1 MSVRFTGLLAG
12 CGAAWALTTAA
23 CAGTI
28 EVVSADA
35 DYARFHP
42 KPVATA
48 SAPAGDFSRTMDR
61 VFGAG
66 RWRQTSG
73 YRTQAQ
79 ENALRRQGAGTVA
92 PGRTSLHSI
101 GGPQAP
107 GAYDAVVAH
116 LSNAEAAA
124 RLKRDAGGAFRV
136 LAERAHGPQGPHLHV
151 ERLNMARPDVGRRG
165 AAPEATDD

>member
-1 MSVRFTGLLAG
+1 MSFRSLGMLAAAGVAFGLA
-12 CGAAWALTTAA
+12 TAA
-23 CAGTI
+23 SAGTI

-42 KPVATA
+42 KPVVATQA
-48 SAPAGDFSRTMDR
+48 AGGDFSATMDR
-61 VFGAG
+61 VFGPG

-73 YRTQAQ
+73 FRTQAQ

-92 PGRTSLHSI
+92 PGHTSLHSL
-101 GGPQAP
+101 GGPEAP
-107 GAYDAVVAH
+107 GAYDAVVAN
-116 LSNAEAAA
+116 LSPAQAAA

-151 ERLNMARPDVGRRG
+151 ERVSLRDKQAD
-165 AAPEATDD
+165 

>member
-1 MSVRFTGLLAG
+1 MRFRATCLLA
-12 CGAAWALTTAA
+12 AAGVTLGLATTPAF
-23 CAGTI
+23 GQI

-42 KPVATA
+42 KPVVA
-48 SAPAGDFSRTMDR
+48 SEAPSGDFTATMDK

-73 YRTQAQ
+73 YRTKAQ
-79 ENALRRQGAGTVA
+79 EDALRRQGAGTVA
-92 PGRTSLHSI
+92 PGHTSLHSI

-116 LSNAEAAA
+116 LTPAQAAA
-124 RLKRDAGGAFRV
+124 KLQQSAGGAFRV

-151 ERLNMARPDVGRRG
+151 ERVSARTAR
-165 AAPEATDD
+165 APAETATDD

>member
-1 MSVRFTGLLAG
+1 MSVRWTWLAAAGLTLGLAG
-12 CGAAWALTTAA
+12 AAT
-23 CAGTI
+23 AGTI

-42 KPVATA
+42 KPVAA
-48 SAPAGDFSRTMDR
+48 SQAPGGDFSATMDR
-61 VFGAG
+61 VFGTG

-73 YRTQAQ
+73 YRSPAQ

-92 PGRTSLHSI
+92 SGRTSRHSV
-101 GGPQAP
+101 GGPGAP

-116 LSNAEAAA
+116 LSTAQAAA
-124 RLKRDAGGAFRV
+124 KLQHDAGGSFRV

-151 ERLNMARPDVGRRG
+151 ERVSLPVKQAD
-165 AAPEATDD
+165 

>member
-1 MSVRFTGLLAG
+1 MRFRKAWLGLGVAALGALA
-12 CGAAWALTTAA
+12 TTAS
-23 CAGTI
+23 AGTI

-42 KPVATA
+42 KPAAA
-48 SAPAGDFSRTMDR
+48 SQAPGGDFSATMDR

-73 YRTQAQ
+73 YRTKAQ
-79 ENALRRQGAGTVA
+79 EDALRRAGAGTVA
-92 PGRTSLHSI
+92 PGHTSLHSI

-107 GAYDAVVAH
+107 GAYDAVVDH
-116 LSNAEAAA
+116 LTTAQAAA
-124 RLKRDAGGAFRV
+124 KLQQSAGNAFRV

-151 ERLNMARPDVGRRG
+151 ERVSARSRPQ
-165 AAPEATDD
+165 AAETATED

>member
-1 MSVRFTGLLAG
+1 MRFRTTWLALVVAALGGLAAG
-12 CGAAWALTTAA
+12 AH
-23 CAGTI
+23 AGTI

-42 KPVATA
+42 KPVAE
-48 SAPAGDFSRTMDR
+48 APAAPGGDFSTTMDR

-73 YRTQAQ
+73 YRTRAQ
-79 ENALRRQGAGTVA
+79 EDALRRQGAGTVA
-92 PGRTSLHSI
+92 VGHTSLHSM

-124 RLKRDAGGAFRV
+124 KLKRDAGASFRV
-136 LAERAHGPQGPHLHV
+136 LAERAHGAQGPHLHV
-151 ERLNMARPDVGRRG
+151 ELASASGRR
-165 AAPEATDD
+165 ATSGSASED

>member
-1 MSVRFTGLLAG
+1 MRFRSPLLIGAVSALGGL
-12 CGAAWALTTAA
+12 AAMAH
-23 CAGTI
+23 AGTI

-35 DYARFHP
+35 DFARFHP
-42 KPVATA
+42 RPVARA
-48 SAPAGDFSRTMDR
+48 EAPAGDFSATMDR

-73 YRTQAQ
+73 YRSKAQ
-79 ENALRRQGAGTVA
+79 EDALRRQGAGTVA

-107 GAYDAVVAH
+107 GAYDAVVDH
-116 LSNAEAAA
+116 LTPAQAAA
-124 RLKRDAGGAFRV
+124 KLQQGAGGAFRV

-151 ERLNMARPDVGRRG
+151 ERVSAARRG
-165 AAPEATDD
+165 AATETATDD